1 MRVLVTGGAG
11 FIGSHVVDALIA
23 DGHDVAILDDM
34 SSGNEQNLRKDV
46 AFHKVSLTDSALES
60 VLQDGKFD
68 AICHL
73 AAKTNMRESL
83 TDPMADIDVNI
94 RGLVALLELCAKKYP
109 VKQFVF
115 SCTGGALY
123 GDPEYVPVDEV
134 HPTRPTSPY
143 GISKL
148 AGEKYLYYYNV
159 VHGLPSVSLR
169 YSNVYGPRNERKTH
183 NGAVTVFIQKVLRG
197 ETISINGSGE
207 QTRDFVFVE
216 DVARANAL
224 AIAHQGTD
232 SLACNISGGSETS
245 VNQMISLIEKHT
257 GKKAVVE
264 HGPEIKGEIMRSF
277 MSNEK
282 SKRELGWSP
291 SISVEEGIENTVQYF
306 QSLA

>member
-1 MRVLVTGGAG
+1 MKVLVTGGAG

-23 DGHDVAILDDM
+23 DGHEVAILDDL
-34 SSGNEQNLRKDV
+34 SSGNELNLRKDV
-46 AFHKVSLTDSALES
+46 AFHRVSLTDPALDG
-60 VLQDGKFD
+60 VLKAGKFD

-83 TDPMADIDVNI
+83 TDPMADIDANI

-123 GDPEYVPVDEV
+123 GDPQYVPVDEN
-134 HPTRPTSPY
+134 HPTNPTSPY

-148 AGEKYLYYYNV
+148 AGEKYLYYYGAV
-159 VHGLPSVSLR
+159 YGLPSVSLR
-169 YSNVYGPRNERKTH
+169 YSNVYGPRNERKKH
-183 NGAVTVFIQKVLRG
+183 NGAVTVFIQKVLKG

-207 QTRDFVFVE
+207 QTRDFVYVE
-216 DVARANAL
+216 DIARANAR
-224 AIAHQGTD
+224 AVAYAGG
-232 SLACNISGGSETS
+232 SLVCNISGGAETS
-245 VNQMISLIEKHT
+245 VNQMIALVEKHT
-257 GKKAVVE
+257 GKKAQVE

-282 SKRELGWSP
+282 AKKELGWVP
-291 SISVEEGIENTVQYF
+291 QYSVETGIKKTVEYF
-306 QSLA
+306 KGL